1 MRKIFH
7 KKHFVKNICKYFVVR
22 YLSKLGKGYSLLS
35 LVNSACLLTTFI
47 LLLCYNFSR
56 TAFKLIRP
64 STFVS
69 SC

>member
-7 KKHFVKNICKYFVVR
+7 LKLIFENILIVR
-22 YLSKLGKGYSLLS
+22 YLSKLGKGYSLLT

-69 SC
+69 C